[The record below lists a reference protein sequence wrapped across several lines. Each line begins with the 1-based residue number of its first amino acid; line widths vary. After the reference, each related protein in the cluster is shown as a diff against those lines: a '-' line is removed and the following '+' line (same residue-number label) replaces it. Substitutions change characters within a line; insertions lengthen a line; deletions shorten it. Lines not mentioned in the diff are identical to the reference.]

1 MRARAVDALATL
13 GFERFAGTPVRE
25 LSGGQQRIVEIACA
39 LMTAPAL
46 LMLDEPSAGLAP
58 AAVESLG
65 QRLAELR
72 DEAGHTILLIEHNI
86 PLVLQTCDELYVM
99 AEGRVIASGDPRE
112 VVAQPAVVDAY
123 LGTVSL

>member
-1 MRARAVDALATL
+1 
-13 GFERFAGTPVRE
+13 VRQ

-39 LMTAPAL
+39 LVTAPQL

-65 QRLAELR
+65 LRLAELR
-72 DEAGHTILLIEHNI
+72 DDAGATILLIEHNI

-99 AEGRVIASGDPRE
+99 AEGQVIASGAPRE
-112 VVAQPAVVDAY
+112 VVALDHVVDAY
-123 LGTVSL
+123 LGTVHL